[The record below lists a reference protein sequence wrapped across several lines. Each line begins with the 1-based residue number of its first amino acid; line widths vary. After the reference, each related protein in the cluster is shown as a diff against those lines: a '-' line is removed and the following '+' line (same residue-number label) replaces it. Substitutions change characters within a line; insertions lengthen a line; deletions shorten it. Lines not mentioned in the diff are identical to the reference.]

1 MSADTNNSNL
11 NHPPGPRPSI
21 DSAESL
27 DIDAERVDHLL
38 IVKAFAD
45 DLDLVGT
52 VNGLVATQMGVKPGI
67 VVLGLVII
75 HIQFSRHPAKVG
87 S

>member
-1 MSADTNNSNL
+1 M
-11 NHPPGPRPSI
+11 

-38 IVKAFAD
+38 VVKAFAD

-52 VNGLVATQMGVKPGI
+52 GNGL
-67 VVLGLVII
+67 
-75 HIQFSRHPAKVG
+75 G
-87 S
+87 SMAIENPSIYSCRR

>member
-1 MSADTNNSNL
+1 MSADTDRDNL
-11 NHPPGPRPSI
+11 NQAPGPRPSI
-21 DSAESL
+21 DPAESL

-52 VNGLVATQMGVKPGI
+52 VNRLVPTQMDVKPDIGST
-67 VVLGLVII
+67 GL
-75 HIQFSRHPAKVG
+75 
-87 S
+87 